1 MKSKP
6 GKAFHSLDKKE
17 GKPRRLYWHSS
28 KSPETYEQ

>member
-17 GKPRRLYWHSS
+17 GKPRRLYLHSS
-28 KSPETYEQ
+28 KSPETHER